1 MKGGKSNHNRLLHN
15 DMRPTN
21 HIEQT
26 DNRQSMDR
34 GEEDGVKMKEKLILL
49 ARKEVHW
56 LILLPRSRK
65 SKYWKGNALPQQF
78 LHPPIA

>member
-1 MKGGKSNHNRLLHN
+1 MEINDSMKGGKSNHNRLLHN

-34 GEEDGVKMKEKLILL
+34 GEEDGGQNI
-49 ARKEVHW
+49 
-56 LILLPRSRK
+56 
-65 SKYWKGNALPQQF
+65 
-78 LHPPIA
+78 

>member
-1 MKGGKSNHNRLLHN
+1 MENNDSMKGGKSNHNRLLHN

-34 GEEDGVKMKEKLILL
+34 GEEDGGQNEREADTIGQ
-49 ARKEVHW
+49 E
-56 LILLPRSRK
+56 RSPLVN
-65 SKYWKGNALPQQF
+65 SSP
-78 LHPPIA
+78 